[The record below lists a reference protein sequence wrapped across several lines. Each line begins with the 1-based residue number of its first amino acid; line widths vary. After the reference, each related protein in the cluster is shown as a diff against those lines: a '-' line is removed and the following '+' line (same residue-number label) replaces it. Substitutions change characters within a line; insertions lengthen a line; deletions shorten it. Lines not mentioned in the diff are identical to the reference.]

1 MQVAVDNGADV
12 NEECDWGSTGLM
24 IALHQGHNKWVTR
37 ASVCLFNTK
46 IQTFSDFQRMRF
58 VRLCGYGDIERVQA
72 RIDNGATRADV
83 NEEHCDWGETG
94 LMLAFK
100 NSIYAPKNSQNDLVQ
115 LLLNHSQIDVNKVDR
130 RGACALHYAV
140 EGDNHE
146 GMAALLA
153 RQDLTTINQRSDY
166 GRTPIMQA
174 VAYNAVN
181 CFNLLLTDPR
191 VDLDTRDNY
200 KRSPEEVRR

>member
-1 MQVAVDNGADV
+1 MTDNYLYFSLLFWSVFAFISVAFIFLLSNP
-12 NEECDWGSTGLM
+12 GLYHM
-24 IALHQGHNKWVTR
+24 N
-37 ASVCLFNTK
+37 
-46 IQTFSDFQRMRF
+46 SDFQRMRF

-115 LLLNHSQIDVNKVDR
+115 LLLNHPQIDVNKVDR

-140 EGDNHE
+140 YNDNHE

-153 RQDLTTINQRSDY
+153 R
-166 GRTPIMQA
+166 
-174 VAYNAVN
+174 
-181 CFNLLLTDPR
+181 
-191 VDLDTRDNY
+191 
-200 KRSPEEVRR
+200 

>member
-1 MQVAVDNGADV
+1 
-12 NEECDWGSTGLM
+12 
-24 IALHQGHNKWVTR
+24 
-37 ASVCLFNTK
+37 
-46 IQTFSDFQRMRF
+46 MRF

-72 RIDNGATRADV
+72 RIDTGADV

-100 NSIYAPKNSQNDLVQ
+100 NSIFAPKNSQNDLVQ

-146 GMAALLA
+146 GMAATVS
-153 RQDLTTINQRSDY
+153 QEQ
-166 GRTPIMQA
+166 
-174 VAYNAVN
+174 
-181 CFNLLLTDPR
+181 F
-191 VDLDTRDNY
+191 
-200 KRSPEEVRR
+200 

>member
-1 MQVAVDNGADV
+1 MGFKDIKYEIHTTFTLHSHIDGASSRSF
-12 NEECDWGSTGLM
+12 ER
-24 IALHQGHNKWVTR
+24 HF
-37 ASVCLFNTK
+37 LFNTK
-46 IQTFSDFQRMRF
+46 IQTFSDLLRMRF

-115 LLLNHSQIDVNKVDR
+115 LLLNHPQIDINKVHR
-130 RGACALHYAV
+130 NGACALHCAV
-140 EGDNHE
+140 IEDNHE

-153 RQDLTTINQRSDY
+153 RQDLTTINHREKR
-166 GRTPIMQA
+166 GWTPIMRA
-174 VAYNAVN
+174 VYNWSVN
-181 CFNLLLTDPR
+181 CFNLLLAHPE
-191 VDLDTRDNY
+191 VDLDTRDNHQ
-200 KRSPEEVRR
+200 RSAKEVRR